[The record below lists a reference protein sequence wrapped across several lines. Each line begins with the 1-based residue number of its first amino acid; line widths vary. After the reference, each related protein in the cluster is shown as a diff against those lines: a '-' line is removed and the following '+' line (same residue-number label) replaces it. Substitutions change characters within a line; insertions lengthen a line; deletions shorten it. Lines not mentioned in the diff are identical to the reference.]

1 MKPLV
6 WLARV
11 FINTFG
17 ITQPTPEN
25 QNRMA
30 IFIGVLLAAVL
41 LAAVLL
47 GVVAVAFVLR
57 ASFGA

>member
-41 LAAVLL
+41 L

>member
-1 MKPLV
+1 MKPLL
-6 WLARV
+6 WLSSI

-30 IFIGVLLAAVL
+30 IFIGVLLAGVIL
-41 LAAVLL
+41 C
-47 GVVAVAFVLR
+47 VVAVAFLLR
-57 ASFGA
+57 ASIHA